1 MDAVGC
7 VCTSAQQNKVKRV
20 KNGQTGAWRAVGRHV
35 MHDKKRTKQPRMV
48 AVARED
54 HGDNNGKTWGAW

>member
-1 MDAVGC
+1 MDVVGC
-7 VCTSAQQNKVKRV
+7 GCTSAQQNKVNRD
-20 KNGQTGAWRAVGRHV
+20 KNGQTGVWRAVGRCV

-54 HGDNNGKTWGAW
+54 HGGNNGKARGA

>member
-1 MDAVGC
+1 MRLHERTAKQGK
-7 VCTSAQQNKVKRV
+7 QRE
-20 KNGQTGAWRAVGRHV
+20 NGQTGAWRAVGRHV